1 MGKYRPLQPVTTQPD
16 TPHEDEAPSLMSGA
30 IQFDSLKNR
39 ARALGRDAVG
49 LVFAQV
55 QGD

>member
-16 TPHEDEAPSLMSGA
+16 TPQEDEAPSLMSGA
-30 IQFDSLKNR
+30 IQFDSSENR
-39 ARALGRDAVG
+39 ARALGGVAVG
-49 LVFAQV
+49 LMFAQL